1 MDLEPGSF
9 YLGGTVNPA
18 SGDRTGGP
26 LVYPGA
32 DLTTHG
38 VIVGMT
44 GSGKTGL
51 GIGLLEEAL
60 LSGIPCLVIDPKGDM
75 GNLLLNFPRFQPE
88 DFRPWIDEAAATREG
103 TDPDQAAAAAAE
115 TWKQGLASWDI
126 GPDRMVRLGTGAEM
140 TIYTPG
146 SSAGIPLNV
155 VGSLAAPATGF
166 EDDAEALRDEIG
178 SFVSSLLGM
187 TGVESDPVS
196 GREHILLA
204 TIVEHA
210 WREGRDL
217 DLAGLINGVL
227 QPPFRKLG
235 VFELDAFYPVADR
248 RALAMRL
255 NGLVAS
261 PSFSAWL
268 EGPPLDVDSM
278 LRAPDGRPRAAILYL
293 AHLSDTERQFIV
305 TLVLSKL
312 ITWMRAQSGTSDLRA
327 LVYMDEVFGFCPPTA
342 NPPSKKPMLTIFK
355 QARAFGVGMVLSTQ
369 NPVDLDYKAMSNAG
383 TWMVGRLQTEND
395 KKRVLEGL
403 SSAAGTVDVAA
414 FDRLISGLGKRTFVM
429 HTAKGSQPAVFT
441 TRWAMSYLAGPLTRE
456 QVSTLMEG
464 VERPAV
470 PVVPAAPAPDGVAV
484 MPQVAEGVP
493 VAYLDPSAP
502 WAGSIGGVVDG
513 RTLAP
518 VAVATVHLTYKGADA
533 GEDHVD
539 TYEAVIHPLPAT
551 TLDPASVHSV
561 DHDPRDFV
569 AEAPPGA
576 SYAPVDAPIRNKT
589 YWTGLATALR
599 DHLVREQR
607 LSVLAAPG
615 LKLSSRVGE
624 SEADFTARARAAA
637 EDAADAE
644 VAKLTDKHRARID
657 RARERIAAAERR
669 VAELQVDV
677 SGRRTEEVASVAGD
691 LLGMLLGGRRSSTG
705 LSRAASRRSQ
715 TRKTEERLGTAV
727 DSHQQ
732 ALAEVDRLEDELQ
745 EEILEITER
754 WREAAERIEE
764 REIALARTAVT
775 VEPLH
780 LVWMPT

>member
-9 YLGGTVNPA
+9 YLGGMVEPK
-18 SGDRTGGP
+18 SGDRTGDP
-26 LVYPGA
+26 LVYAGA

-51 GIGLLEEAL
+51 GVGLLEEAL
-60 LSGIPCLVIDPKGDM
+60 LTGVPCLVIDPKGDM
-75 GNLLLNFPRFQPE
+75 GNLLLNFPQFRPE
-88 DFRPWIDEAAATREG
+88 DFRPWIDEAAANRSG
-103 TDPDQAAAAAAE
+103 TSPDEAAAAAADA
-115 TWKQGLASWDI
+115 WRSGLASWEI
-126 GPDRMVRLGTGAEM
+126 GPDRMIRLGTAAEM

-146 SSAGIPLNV
+146 SSAGVPLNV
-155 VGSLAAPATGF
+155 VGSLAAPAGGF
-166 EDDAEALRDEIG
+166 EDDAETLRDEIG
-178 SFVSSLLGM
+178 SFVSSLLGLA
-187 TGVESDPVS
+187 GVDSDPVS

-204 TIVEHA
+204 NIVEQA
-210 WREGRDL
+210 WRDGRDL
-217 DLAGLINGVL
+217 DLAGLIHGVV

-235 VFELDAFYPVADR
+235 VFELDAFYPAKDR
-248 RALAMRL
+248 NALAMRL

-261 PSFSAWL
+261 PSFSTWL
-268 EGPPLDVDSM
+268 VGPPLDVASM

-293 AHLSDTERQFIV
+293 AHLSDAERQFV
-305 TLVLSKL
+305 VALVLSKL
-312 ITWMRAQSGTSDLRA
+312 VTWMRGQSGASDLRA

-414 FDRLISGLGKRTFVM
+414 FDHLISGLGKRTFVM
-429 HTAKGSQPAVFT
+429 HTAKGSEPAVFT

-464 VERPAV
+464 VERPA
-470 PVVPAAPAPDGVAV
+470 PTATPAAPTTGVAI
-484 MPQVAEGVP
+484 MPQVAEGVT

-502 WAGSIGGVVDG
+502 WAGSVGGVVDG
-513 RTLAP
+513 DTLVP
-518 VAVATVHLTYKGADA
+518 VAVATVHLTYKGADG

-539 TYEAVIHPLPAT
+539 TYEAVIHPLPVAG
-551 TLDPASVHSV
+551 LDPASVHNV
-561 DHDPRDFV
+561 DHDPRDFIDISPV
-569 AEAPPGA
+569 GA
-576 SYAPVDAPIRNKT
+576 SYAPVDPLIKNKT
-589 YWTGLATALR
+589 YWTGLASSLR

-607 LSVLAAPG
+607 ITILAAPD
-615 LKLSSRVGE
+615 LRLSSRVGE
-624 SEADFTARARAAA
+624 SEADFSVRARAAA

-644 VAKLTDKHRARID
+644 VAKLTDRYRTRIE
-657 RARERIAAAERR
+657 RARERIAKAERR
-669 VAELQVDV
+669 AAELQVDV

-715 TRKTEERLGTAV
+715 TRKTEERLGTAM
-727 DSHQQ
+727 DSHQE
-732 ALAEVDRLEDELQ
+732 ALAEVERLEDEL
-745 EEILEITER
+745 EDAILEITGR
-754 WREAAERIEE
+754 WRAAAERIESK
-764 REIALARTAVT
+764 EIALARTAVG
-775 VEPLH
+775 VEPLQ